1 MDEVFVVAFQ
11 GDVDCG
17 GRCEFACVCL
27 YNGIEGAYSTQGAAK
42 RAATTI
48 LPHGDDATQ
57 WHRENWDY
65 GDRIVYALTPE
76 DHERSALLVLR
87 TEIEGE
93 T

>member
-17 GRCEFACVCL
+17 GR
-27 YNGIEGAYSTQGAAK
+27 NGIEGAYSTQGAAK

-76 DHERSALLVLR
+76 DHERSTLLVLR
-87 TEIEGE
+87 TEIERE
-93 T
+93 TV